1 MMICGHVIISYD
13 FSNCRKNM
21 LLSFLAG
28 LGGAN
33 CRGKWSCNLE
43 RESQREMEKGTTVG
57 LCVCVEC
64 VGNLMMATIWRV
76 ESFFE
81 ISLKILSFCFCVRP
95 TYNSHK
101 LILNI

>member
-1 MMICGHVIISYD
+1 
-13 FSNCRKNM
+13 
-21 LLSFLAG
+21 
-28 LGGAN
+28 
-33 CRGKWSCNLE
+33 
-43 RESQREMEKGTTVG
+43 MEKGTTVG

-81 ISLKILSFCFCVRP
+81 ISLTILSFCFCVRP